1 MADGN
6 SQSGRTVID
15 YTPEQREIIAHRRG
29 DLQVVACA
37 GSGKTETVARHIAEL
52 LAEGVAPEAILA
64 FTFTNDAAASLKTRV
79 LRKVIEVQPGRDLD
93 TLSPM
98 FVGTIH
104 AWCMRF
110 LQERAPRYATF
121 ELFEEHKLAGLA
133 LREFNDLGLEV
144 FGRNRTEV
152 VERFLRTVDVV
163 ENEMRAPSSLPAGD
177 FRDVY
182 ARFLDTLERYHVL
195 TFNQCVARAVLELE
209 REHVRETYHATLRHL
224 IVDEFQDVNP
234 AQARLVDLLGQGPVR
249 VCVVG
254 DDDQAIYQWRGSSVE
269 YIRDFGE
276 RRGATVVELGA
287 NRRSHAGIVNA
298 AGAFAKRIP
307 QRIDKTISAVRG
319 DHALSVHASVAQ
331 TLESEAAR
339 IADAIVALRAR
350 GFAYRDAA
358 VLLRSVKTSARPI
371 LDALEARGVPVRCEG
386 RQSLFMRDDVSLL
399 GDTFAWLAGED
410 SVWRAGQGAQPLSCD
425 ALTSDLA
432 AEFELS
438 CSERSSLRATLGALR
453 EGLSQKRD
461 ADLLGVFHEVLAALG
476 VARWDLSDARA
487 VTRLGAL
494 ARFSVLLADFESV
507 HRRAHRVAPT
517 GPERYRG
524 GSHGGTWYL
533 RSLANYLSY
542 YARKHYEEFGG
553 EPDHDVDAVT
563 VTTIHASKGLE
574 WPVVFVPCLA
584 AQRFPTKQSGREGD
598 WLIGREE
605 FPAER
610 YEGSD
615 ADERRLFYVAMTRAR
630 DHLYLSTFARIK
642 NRAAPS
648 PYLLE
653 VMGAFAVSDDP
664 LPLPAGP
671 VPRAAGE
678 ADKPTFSFSELA
690 LYRAC
695 PQQYRLRQS
704 LGFMPSAA
712 KEMGYGK
719 AVHHILRRVAEHH
732 SELGAAPT
740 TAELDAIVAREFYL
754 PFADRAAFTAMEAR
768 AKTLVSTYLRDFRG
782 DLSRVWETERAFELH
797 LDDATVAGRADVI
810 LDREGGVTGAM
821 AIVDYKTRAVDGD
834 DTLALQLQV
843 YTAAARGEGIDV
855 QAAYLHDLGGDAKR
869 ARMKVDTSKRAV
881 DAARA
886 EMNGLA
892 KRVRLRCFDATP
904 GPQCAGCDVKRLC
917 GSAKG

>member
-1 MADGN
+1 MADGR
-6 SQSGRTVID
+6 SARASIR
-15 YTPEQREIIAHRRG
+15 YTPEQQRIIDHRGG

-37 GSGKTETVARHIAEL
+37 GSGKTETVARRIAGL
-52 LAEGVAPEAILA
+52 LAEDVAPESILA
-64 FTFTNDAAASLKTRV
+64 FTFTNDAAAALKTRV
-79 LRKVIEVQPGRDLD
+79 LRKVARGAAGRDLD
-93 TLSPM
+93 ALSPM

-121 ELFEEHKLAGLA
+121 ELFEERKLAGLA
-133 LREFNDLGLEV
+133 LREFTDLGLEV
-144 FGRNRTEV
+144 FGTRRTEV

-163 ENEMRAPSSLPAGD
+163 ENEMRAPASLPAGD

-182 ARFLDTLERYHVL
+182 ARFVETLERYHVL
-195 TFNQCVARAVLELE
+195 TFNQCVSRAVRELE
-209 REHVRETYHATLRHL
+209 REHVRDAVLATLRHL
-224 IVDEFQDVNP
+224 VVDEFQDVNP

-254 DDDQAIYQWRGSSVE
+254 DDDQAIYQWRGSSVD

-307 QRIDKTISAVRG
+307 ERIDKTISAVRG

-331 TLESEAAR
+331 SPESEAAR

-350 GFAYRDAA
+350 GFAYRDVA
-358 VLLRSVKTSARPI
+358 VLLRSVKTSGRPL

-410 SVWRAGQGAQPLSCD
+410 TVWRAGQGAEPLSRD
-425 ALTSDLA
+425 ALVAALA
-432 AEFELS
+432 AEFD
-438 CSERSSLRATLGALR
+438 SLAPRGRGFARGSALARRGLRRARREPPRGLLRPARGAR
-453 EGLSQKRD
+453 RAPAGTSPTP
-461 ADLLGVFHEVLAALG
+461 
-476 VARWDLSDARA
+476 A

-494 ARFSVLLADFESV
+494 ARFSALLADFESV
-507 HRRAHRVAPT
+507 HRRAHRVAPS

-524 GSHGGTWYL
+524 GSHGGMWYL

-542 YARKHYEEFGG
+542 YAREHYEDFGG

-584 AQRFPTKQSGREGD
+584 AQRFPTTRSGRAGD
-598 WLIGREE
+598 WLIARNE

-630 DHLYLSTFARIK
+630 DHLYLSTFARTK
-642 NRAAPS
+642 NRATPS

-664 LPLPAGP
+664 LSLPAGP

-690 LYRAC
+690 LYRVC

-719 AVHHILRRVAEHH
+719 AVHHLLRRVAEHQR
-732 SELGAAPT
+732 ELGAAPS

-754 PFADRAAFTAMEAR
+754 PFADRAAFTTMEAR
-768 AKTLVSTYLRDFRG
+768 ARSLVSTYLRDFSG

-855 QAAYLHDLGGDAKR
+855 RAAYLHDLGGDAKR
-869 ARMKVDTSKRAV
+869 ADEGRHPTRAV
-881 DAARA
+881 DAARSA
-886 EMNGLA
+886 RSARSPGGCG
-892 KRVRLRCFDATP
+892 LRCFDATP
-904 GPQCAGCDVKRLC
+904 GAHCASCDVRSVC